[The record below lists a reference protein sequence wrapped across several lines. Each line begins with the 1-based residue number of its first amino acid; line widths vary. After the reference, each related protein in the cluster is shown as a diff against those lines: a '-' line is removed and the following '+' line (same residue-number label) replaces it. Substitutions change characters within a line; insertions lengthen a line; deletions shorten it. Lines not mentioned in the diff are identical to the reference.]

1 MPENLPELGTVQ
13 ELFLASQSGR
23 RQRHS
28 PALVLGAQA
37 STSLGTTRINHRTT
51 TSGTHTLTKT
61 MGSLAL
67 HHTGLKCTFHFT

>member
-13 ELFLASQSGR
+13 EFFLAPQSGR
-23 RQRHS
+23 RQRHG
-28 PALVLGAQA
+28 PGLVLGAEA
-37 STSLGTTRINHRTT
+37 STPLGTTRIYHRTT

-67 HHTGLKCTFHFT
+67 YYTGLKCTFHFT